1 MVSIEWLSFDVLT
14 QATPRLCRVEH
25 GAPRHLPAKAISHA
39 APLAP
44 RRYNCLASSL
54 SCRSIELTCVNL
66 PAVRATETN
75 LELPTF
81 ENIRFKFFTSV
92 PEHGNFRLPQMFY
105 QGVTFGITALNSH
118 DVEVTLQL
126 PV

>member
-1 MVSIEWLSFDVLT
+1 M
-14 QATPRLCRVEH
+14 QVES
-25 GAPRHLPAKAISHA
+25 P
-39 APLAP
+39 
-44 RRYNCLASSL
+44 ASSV
-54 SCRSIELTCVNL
+54 CRCC
-66 PAVRATETN
+66 ATSRVDRRVFVCSETS

-118 DVEVTLQL
+118 DVEVRRLYDAL
-126 PV
+126 

>member
-1 MVSIEWLSFDVLT
+1 MQRLLLHAGTTVSRRLYLVALLS
-14 QATPRLCRVEH
+14 
-25 GAPRHLPAKAISHA
+25 LP
-39 APLAP
+39 
-44 RRYNCLASSL
+44 
-54 SCRSIELTCVNL
+54 VNL